1 MILFAMLVYL
11 NGRFVPKEKA
21 MVSAFDHGFLYGDGI
36 YETMRAYQGTIFLL
50 SKHLSRLQRSA
61 AAISLK
67 LPLPIEKIDDALN
80 RSVHINKLQDA
91 YIRLHISRGPGEIG
105 LDPALCSA
113 PTMVIVAKPF
123 HDYPVENYTRGVMV
137 AFVKTRRNHPLAI
150 DPSIKSTNFLNNIQ
164 AKIEAIKAGAYEGIM
179 LNWEGFVAEG
189 TISNI
194 GMVKKGILYT
204 PHLKSGILKG
214 VTRDLVLSLAKKKHI
229 PVKET
234 LLKPQDFLAA
244 DECFITNT
252 TMEIMPVTTIG
263 RKVIGKGKPGPI
275 TALLSQA
282 YTREVRRCIP
292 MQAS

>member
-1 MILFAMLVYL
+1 MIRFDMLVYL

-21 MVSAFDHGFLYGDGI
+21 LVSAFDHGFLYGDGI
-36 YETMRAYQGTIFLL
+36 YETMRAYHGTIFLL
-50 SKHLSRLQRSA
+50 GKHLSRLKHSA
-61 AAISLK
+61 AAISLR
-67 LPLPIEKIDDALN
+67 LPLPIEKIGAALN
-80 RSVHINKLQDA
+80 RSVQINKLQDA

-105 LDPALCSA
+105 LDPALCVA

-123 HDYPVENYTRGVMV
+123 HDYPAENYTRGVRV
-137 AFVKTRRNHPLAI
+137 AFVQTRRNHPLALS
-150 DPSIKSTNFLNNIQ
+150 PSIKSTNFLNNIQ

-194 GMVKKGILYT
+194 GMVKKGTLYT
-204 PHLKSGILKG
+204 PHLKTGILKG
-214 VTRDLVLSLAKKKHI
+214 VTRDLVLRLAKQNHI
-229 PVKET
+229 PVAEK

-252 TMEIMPVTTIG
+252 TMEIMPVTRIG
-263 RKVIGKGKPGPI
+263 RKAVGNGKPGPI
-275 TALLSQA
+275 TALLGQA

>member
-21 MVSAFDHGFLYGDGI
+21 VVSAFDHGFLYGDGI
-36 YETMRAYQGTIFLL
+36 YETMRAYRGTIFELRQ
-50 SKHLSRLQRSA
+50 HLSRLKHSA
-61 AAISLK
+61 AAISLR
-67 LPLPIEKIDDALN
+67 LPLPIEKIAEALN
-80 RSVHINKLQDA
+80 RSVHINKLQNA

-105 LDPALCSA
+105 LDPALCIA

-123 HDYPVENYTRGVMV
+123 HDYPAEQYSRGVRV

-150 DPSIKSTNFLNNIQ
+150 SPAIKSTNFLNNIQ

-179 LNWEGFVAEG
+179 LNWEGYVAEG

-194 GMVKKGILYT
+194 CMVKKGTLYT
-204 PHLKSGILKG
+204 PHLKTGILKG
-214 VTRDLVLSLAKKKHI
+214 VTRDLVLRLAKKQRI
-229 PVKET
+229 PVREIM
-234 LLKPQDFLAA
+234 LKPQDFLAA

-252 TMEIMPVTTIG
+252 TIEIMPVIRIG
-263 RKVIGKGKPGPI
+263 RKSIGTGKPGPV
-275 TALLSQA
+275 TALLRQA
-282 YTREVRRCIP
+282 YTREVLRCIP